1 MFRISG
7 HFDGN
12 TILCSNHSKEQPA
25 HGVGELFNLPA
36 KSIQGHALD

>member
-12 TILCSNHSKEQPA
+12 TILRSSHSKEQHA
-25 HGVGELFNLPA
+25 HGVGELVNLPA
-36 KSIQGHALD
+36 KSLQGYALD

>member
-1 MFRISG
+1 MFQITG

-12 TILCSNHSKEQPA
+12 TILCSNHSKEQYA

-36 KSIQGHALD
+36 KSLKGYALD